1 MGNELVHLTFR
12 KENGQIGYMTKGI
25 TIPEFYELVQPSIQ
39 NINITNNN
47 ILIDFYPI
55 IDKLNSLYN
64 QQKNDEVYIKS
75 QTLYN
80 YWKDGRTFKKESIV
94 ISRFNE
100 ISKMSNELLN
110 ILKLN
115 LKQKPSKSVHNP
127 SFGYRDLTS
136 YQYLNLY
143 KQYLENVD
151 IYIKAILIYIHSKAS
166 LEMESFKKDEV
177 LTNYINDL
185 YSMTYDLYERET
197 DFLIMEIYY

>member
-110 ILKLN
+110 ILKL
-115 LKQKPSKSVHNP
+115 
-127 SFGYRDLTS
+127 
-136 YQYLNLY
+136 
-143 KQYLENVD
+143 
-151 IYIKAILIYIHSKAS
+151 I
-166 LEMESFKKDEV
+166 
-177 LTNYINDL
+177 
-185 YSMTYDLYERET
+185 
-197 DFLIMEIYY
+197 